1 MCTTSTGRPVRAS
14 TTGRIGAIPSPE
26 STSTARSRPATSQEL
41 TCPGSAT
48 SHTSR
53 ATGLVRNQL
62 TRVSLPAVRVL
73 GAVPDPPVELR
84 HPAAHRPGHGDPD
97 WAAMRRVLVVRPDN
111 VGDVLMTGP
120 VLRALR
126 AAAPDASLDLL
137 ASPAGAAAA
146 ALLPEVDDV
155 VTASVS
161 WQQLDLVAGDDPDAE
176 LVADLAGRGYD
187 ATVVLTSFSQ
197 SPWPAAEVARR
208 AGVPVRVGTSKE
220 FGGGLLTHWVP
231 APRDEEH
238 QVDRMLA
245 LLAAVGVPSQGH
257 ALHARIPADAH
268 VPAALDLARYAVV
281 APGASCPSRRWPAE
295 RFAAVVRALAGDGL
309 TVAVTGTEREAD
321 LVATVAGDV
330 GLPVTGLGLG
340 DLAAVLADAEV
351 VVANNSGGVHLAD
364 AVGAPVVE
372 LFAGT
377 ETVDQYRP
385 RSTRAEVLTRA
396 VSCAPCRQLV
406 CPFDQECLAIGP
418 DEVVAA
424 TRRLRA
430 VGVR

>member
-1 MCTTSTGRPVRAS
+1 VRAD
-14 TTGRIGAIPSPE
+14 PS
-26 STSTARSRPATSQEL
+26 S
-41 TCPGSAT
+41 
-48 SHTSR
+48 
-53 ATGLVRNQL
+53 V
-62 TRVSLPAVRVL
+62 
-73 GAVPDPPVELR
+73 DLR

-120 VLRALR
+120 VFRALR
-126 AAAPDASLDLL
+126 AAAPHARLTLL

-146 ALLPEVDDV
+146 ALLPEIDDV

-161 WQQLDLVAGDDPDAE
+161 WQQLDLVPGADPDAA
-176 LVADLAGRGYD
+176 LVDDLAARGFD
-187 ATVVLTSFSQ
+187 AAVVLTSFSQ

-208 AGVPVRVGTSKE
+208 AGIPVRVGTSKE

-231 APRDEEH
+231 APPDDQH
-238 QVDRMLA
+238 QVDRMLGT
-245 LLAAVGVPSQGH
+245 LAAVGVPPRGH
-257 ALHARIPADAH
+257 TLHARVPDDAH
-268 VPAALDLARYAVV
+268 VPAALAGARYAVV

-295 RFAAVVRALAGDGL
+295 RFAAVVRDLAADGL

-321 LVATVAGDV
+321 LVAGVAGEV
-330 GLPVTGLGLG
+330 GVPLAGGLGLG

-377 ETVDQYRP
+377 ETVGQYAP
-385 RSTRAEVLTRA
+385 RSTRAEVLTRP
-396 VSCAPCRQLV
+396 VTCAPCRQLV
-406 CPFDQECLAIGP
+406 CPFAQECLAIGP

-424 TRRLRA
+424 ARRLRTVP
-430 VGVR
+430 VG

>member
-1 MCTTSTGRPVRAS
+1 M
-14 TTGRIGAIPSPE
+14 
-26 STSTARSRPATSQEL
+26 
-41 TCPGSAT
+41 
-48 SHTSR
+48 
-53 ATGLVRNQL
+53 
-62 TRVSLPAVRVL
+62 RVL
-73 GAVPDPPVELR
+73 AAVPVDPLPDLR

-120 VLRALR
+120 VFRALR
-126 AAAPDASLDLL
+126 AAAPHAQLVLL

-146 ALLPEVDDV
+146 TLLPEVDDV

-161 WQQLDLVAGDDPDAE
+161 WQQLDLVPGADPDAA
-176 LVADLAGRGYD
+176 LVDDLAARGFD
-187 ATVVLTSFSQ
+187 AAVVLTSFSQ

-208 AGVPVRVGTSKE
+208 AGIPVRVGTSKE

-231 APRDEEH
+231 APPDEEH
-238 QVDRMLA
+238 QVDRMLGQ
-245 LLAAVGVPSQGH
+245 LAAVGVPARGH
-257 ALHARIPADAH
+257 ELAARVPGDAH
-268 VPAALDLARYAVV
+268 VPAALTGTRYAVV

-295 RFAAVVRALAGDGL
+295 RFAAVVRDLAADGL
-309 TVAVTGTEREAD
+309 TVVVTGTQKEAE
-321 LVATVAGDV
+321 LVATVAGDT

-340 DLAAVLADAEV
+340 DLAAVLAGAEV

-377 ETVDQYRP
+377 ETVGQYAP
-385 RSTRAEVLTRA
+385 RSTRAEVLTVP

-406 CPFDQECLAIGP
+406 CPFGQECLAIAP
-418 DEVVAA
+418 AEVVDAA
-424 TRRLRA
+424 RRVRA
-430 VGVR
+430 VPVG

>member
-1 MCTTSTGRPVRAS
+1 M
-14 TTGRIGAIPSPE
+14 
-26 STSTARSRPATSQEL
+26 
-41 TCPGSAT
+41 
-48 SHTSR
+48 
-53 ATGLVRNQL
+53 
-62 TRVSLPAVRVL
+62 
-73 GAVPDPPVELR
+73 
-84 HPAAHRPGHGDPD
+84 
-97 WAAMRRVLVVRPDN
+97 
-111 VGDVLMTGP
+111 
-120 VLRALR
+120 
-126 AAAPDASLDLL
+126 
-137 ASPAGAAAA
+137 
-146 ALLPEVDDV
+146 
-155 VTASVS
+155 S

-187 ATVVLTSFSQ
+187 AAVVLTSFSQ

-208 AGVPVRVGTSKE
+208 AGVPIRVGTSKE

-330 GLPVTGLGLG
+330 GSPVTGVGLG
-340 DLAAVLADAEV
+340 DLAAVLAEAEV

-406 CPFDQECLAIGP
+406 CPFDQECLVIGP

-430 VGVR
+430 VGVG

>member
-1 MCTTSTGRPVRAS
+1 M
-14 TTGRIGAIPSPE
+14 
-26 STSTARSRPATSQEL
+26 
-41 TCPGSAT
+41 
-48 SHTSR
+48 
-53 ATGLVRNQL
+53 
-62 TRVSLPAVRVL
+62 
-73 GAVPDPPVELR
+73 PDLQ

-97 WAAMRRVLVVRPDN
+97 WSAMRRVLVVRPDN

-126 AAAPDASLDLL
+126 AAAPRAALDLL

-146 ALLPEVDDV
+146 ALLPDVDGV

-161 WQQLDLVAGDDPDAE
+161 WQQLDLVPGADPDAA
-176 LVADLAGRGYD
+176 LVAELAGRGYD
-187 ATVVLTSFSQ
+187 AAVVLTSFSQ

-208 AGVPVRVGTSKE
+208 AGIPTRIGMSKE

-231 APRDEEH
+231 EPDDGEH
-238 QVDRMLA
+238 QVDRMLG

-257 ALHARIPADAH
+257 TLSARIPDDAATPLA
-268 VPAALDLARYAVV
+268 VVGARYAVV

-295 RFAAVVRALAGDGL
+295 RFAAVVRGLADDGL
-309 TVAVTGTEREAD
+309 TVAVTGTDREAD

-330 GLPVTGLGLG
+330 GVPLAGGLGLG
-340 DLAAVLADAEV
+340 DLAALLAGAEV
-351 VVANNSGGVHLAD
+351 VVANNSGSVHLAD

-385 RSTRAEVLTRA
+385 RSTTAEVLTRP

-406 CPFDQECLAIGP
+406 CPFGQECLAISP

-424 TRRLRA
+424 ARRLRA
-430 VGVR
+430 VAVR

>member
-1 MCTTSTGRPVRAS
+1 
-14 TTGRIGAIPSPE
+14 
-26 STSTARSRPATSQEL
+26 
-41 TCPGSAT
+41 
-48 SHTSR
+48 
-53 ATGLVRNQL
+53 
-62 TRVSLPAVRVL
+62 
-73 GAVPDPPVELR
+73 
-84 HPAAHRPGHGDPD
+84 
-97 WAAMRRVLVVRPDN
+97 MRRVLVVRPDN

-120 VLRALR
+120 VFRALR
-126 AAAPDASLDLL
+126 AAAPHASLELL
-137 ASPAGAAAA
+137 ASPAGAAAG
-146 ALLPEVDDV
+146 ALVPEVDDV
-155 VTASVS
+155 VAASVS
-161 WQQLDLVAGDDPDAE
+161 WQQLDLVPGADPDAA
-176 LVADLAGRGYD
+176 LVADLAARGYD
-187 ATVVLTSFSQ
+187 AAVVLTSFSQ

-231 APRDEEH
+231 APPDEEH
-238 QVDRMLA
+238 QVDRMLG

-257 ALHARIPADAH
+257 ELHARVPPDAH
-268 VPAALDLARYAVV
+268 VPAALDLALYAVV

-295 RFAAVVRALAGDGL
+295 RFAEVVRQLTADGL

-340 DLAAVLADAEV
+340 DLAAMLADAEV

-385 RSTRAEVLTRA
+385 RSTRAEVLTRP
-396 VSCAPCRQLV
+396 VSCSPCRQLV

-424 TRRLRA
+424 SRRLRA
-430 VGVR
+430 LGVS